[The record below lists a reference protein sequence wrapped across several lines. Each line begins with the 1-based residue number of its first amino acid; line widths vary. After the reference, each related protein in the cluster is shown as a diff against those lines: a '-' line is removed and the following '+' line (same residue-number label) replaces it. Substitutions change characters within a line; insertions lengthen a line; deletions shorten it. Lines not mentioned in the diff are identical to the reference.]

1 MLTVDIEKLPSFK
14 RGLQQGIEEGIEEG
28 IRKTMKL
35 SVKAFHSL
43 GYEVEKIAKLLNLT
57 EQEVKEYLQ

>member
-14 RGLQQGIEEGIEEG
+14 RGLQQGIEEGIRE
-28 IRKTMKL
+28 TMKL

>member
-14 RGLQQGIEEGIEEG
+14 SGLQQGIQE
-28 IRKTMKL
+28 TMKL